1 MRKLVLTFG
10 LIVGALIFNPV
21 FAQDDSGTSTEQ
33 PNGDGPVLLVDKDV
47 HDYGTI
53 TQGDDGNCKF
63 TVKNDGK
70 EPLIISFCKGSCGCT
85 VPVCP
90 KEPIAPGESAEITV
104 KYNTNK
110 VGPINKSVTIT
121 SNATNEP
128 RKIVRIKGNVK
139 AKPTGT
145 APFNTGGPTNN

>member
-1 MRKLVLTFG
+1 MKKIILTFG
-10 LIVGALIFNPV
+10 LAILGSVMLNPV
-21 FAQDDSGTSTEQ
+21 FAQEDTKTTEQ
-33 PNGDGPVLLVDKDV
+33 PTDGANITVDKEV
-47 HDYGTI
+47 HDYGSI

-63 TVKNDGK
+63 TVTNNGK
-70 EPLIISFCKGSCGCT
+70 EPLIISLCKGSCGCT

-90 KEPIAPGESAEITV
+90 QEPIAPGETAEITV

-139 AKPTGT
+139 AKPSGS

>member
-1 MRKLVLTFG
+1 MKKIVLTFG
-10 LIVGALIFNPV
+10 LAILGSVMLNPV
-21 FAQDDSGTSTEQ
+21 FAQDDTKTTDQ
-33 PNGDGPVLLVDKDV
+33 PTDGATITVDKEV

-63 TVKNDGK
+63 IVANNGT
-70 EPLIISFCKGSCGCT
+70 EPLIISLCKGSCGCT

-90 KEPIAPGESAEITV
+90 QEPIAPGESAEITV

-121 SNATNEP
+121 SNAANEP

-139 AKPTGT
+139 AKPSGS